1 MKTLRFQL
9 RFLVFLALISAVW
22 TSSMK
27 GEVSVYQVGN
37 GKPLVVFLGGSEGG
51 YPHISF
57 LADAFVESNI
67 TVAEIG
73 YFGLPNT
80 PKHLNEISVDAI
92 TSKIEKLSEK
102 HSCVGVLGL
111 SKRAELALVLASY
124 KDVSDVTVA
133 LAPPNVV
140 WQSSKTSPSK
150 VSSWTLGGKQMPFIP
165 YKSFSWAAISAAL
178 NVDEALALHQ
188 KSLKNTEAADR
199 ATYQLKK

>member
-1 MKTLRFQL
+1 M
-9 RFLVFLALISAVW
+9 
-22 TSSMK
+22 
-27 GEVSVYQVGN
+27 
-37 GKPLVVFLGGSEGG
+37 VFLGGSEGG

-57 LADAFVESNI
+57 LADTFVESNI

-111 SKRAELALVLASY
+111 SKGAELALVLASY